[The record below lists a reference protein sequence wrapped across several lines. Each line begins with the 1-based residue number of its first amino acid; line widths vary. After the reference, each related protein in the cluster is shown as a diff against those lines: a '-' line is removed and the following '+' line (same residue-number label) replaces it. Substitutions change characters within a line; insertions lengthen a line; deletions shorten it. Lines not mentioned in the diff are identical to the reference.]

1 MTVIANLAMSIDGFI
16 ADPDGGCED
25 LFGFYDNGDVE
36 LVLADGWPPFHMFEP
51 SATLMREGVART
63 GCHVMGRDLYDMTN
77 GWNGHPG
84 NEAPIVVLT
93 HHAPDQHPDGV
104 PYYFCSDVEDAVA
117 RARAVAGDLDV
128 VIAGGTVARQAL
140 DAGLLD
146 VIAVSLVPV
155 VLGAG
160 IPWFAGSRGPV
171 KLSDPVVHEGRG
183 VTHLRY
189 QVLKEQTPSS

>member
-1 MTVIANLAMSIDGFI
+1 MTQVKANLAMSIDGFI
-16 ADPDGGCED
+16 ADPDGRCDD

-36 LVLADGWPPFHMFEP
+36 LVLADGWPSFHMYEP

-77 GWNGHPG
+77 GWEGHPG

-93 HHAPDQHPDGV
+93 HHAPDNPPDGV
-104 PYYFCSDVEDAVA
+104 PFWFVDSIEAAVA
-117 RARAVAGDLDV
+117 QGRVAAGDLDV
-128 VIAGGTVARQAL
+128 TIAGGTVARQAL

-155 VLGAG
+155 VLGSG
-160 IPWFAGSRGPV
+160 IPWFAGSKGPV
-171 KLSDPVVHEGRG
+171 RLSDPEVVAAPG

-189 QVLKEQTPSS
+189 EVLK